1 MRLIILAPYYG
12 LLHPPSSHAV
22 VVEAA
27 ITSLVLGAGSRPKS
41 WYENDK
47 ISMLNHKPISHRVRK
62 SQTI

>member
-1 MRLIILAPYYG
+1 MGSFIPAP
-12 LLHPPSSHAV
+12 SHAV

-27 ITSLVLGAGSRPKS
+27 ITSLVLGAGSRQES

-47 ISMLNHKPISHRVRK
+47 ISVLNHKPISHRVRK